1 MTDLLTTEWKWS
13 WGANDD
19 GEADCG
25 IYAEPAAG
33 QAYAICRCP
42 RYLTE
47 EQWAQIATHI
57 CDEHN
62 SSLRGPHSWQ
72 LVI

>member
-1 MTDLLTTEWKWS
+1 MTDLLNTEWKWY
-13 WGANDD
+13 WRTNDA

-25 IYAEPAAG
+25 IYAEPAVG
-33 QAYAICRCP
+33 QAYAIFRCP

-47 EQWAQIATHI
+47 KQWMEIATHT

-62 SSLRGPHSWQ
+62 SSLAGPQSWR